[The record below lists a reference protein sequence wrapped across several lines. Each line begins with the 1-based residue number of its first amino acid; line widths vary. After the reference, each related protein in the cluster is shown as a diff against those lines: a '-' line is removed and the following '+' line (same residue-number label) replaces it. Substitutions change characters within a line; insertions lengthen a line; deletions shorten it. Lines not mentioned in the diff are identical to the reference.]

1 MSTELEAVKA
11 HTDDACCSEVTVTS
25 YSGPRSDD
33 RRRLQ
38 LTQAGH
44 TIHLTAQQACDL
56 ASVID
61 EWAICSSK

>member
-1 MSTELEAVKA
+1 MSTELEVVKA
-11 HTDDACCSEVTVTS
+11 HDDDARCSEITVTS
-25 YSGPRSDD
+25 YCGPQSDD

-61 EWAICSSK
+61 EWAVCSSK